1 MNIFYKDELHKEQT
15 ELLLNKFGISSIQ
28 EDLYYGTFS
37 YIVGA
42 TYKTKHIAKAIY
54 DRQIDVD
61 EIYETIKVYS
71 SSEKYMIRF
80 ALQCFNGSIDEIKL
94 SDVMH
99 SLDDVNTKIV
109 KQAINIRY

>member
-1 MNIFYKDELHKEQT
+1 MDIFFKDELHKEQT

-28 EDLYYGTFS
+28 EDSYYGTFS

-42 TYKTKHIAKAIY
+42 TYKSNHIAKTIY
-54 DRQIDVD
+54 DCQIDVD
-61 EIYETIKVYS
+61 EIYEMIKVYS

-80 ALQCFNGSIDEIKL
+80 ALQCFNGSIDDIRL

-99 SLDDVNTKIV
+99 SLDDVNAIVV